1 MTIIEVRQQKK
12 NEALNE
18 IRKIFNPKY
27 KFPYDVYSEES
38 YAEQVAYRIKSI
50 IEELEKT
57 LKNLSWLFSYHN
69 I

>member
-27 KFPYDVYSEES
+27 KFPYDVYSEETP
-38 YAEQVAYRIKSI
+38 AEQKAYRVSYI
-50 IEELEKT
+50 IEELEKA
-57 LKNLSWLFSYHN
+57 LKELS
-69 I
+69 